1 MRFVIN
7 GGKPLK
13 GVIAINGMKNG
24 GLPLIAAAL
33 TVGNT
38 TTLENIPDISDIRR
52 TIELC
57 MQMGAQ
63 CSFHDN
69 TLIINSSQLSG
80 STLDREI
87 AKRMRASVIMTAP
100 LLARTGAVEFPH
112 PGGCVIGERPID
124 LSLEGYKAFG
134 ATVTEH
140 ESYYRIELKR
150 PQAAKYVFTVV
161 SVTATESLMMLAT
174 RAHGITRLIN
184 TACEPE
190 VAMLA
195 DFLNANGA
203 RITGAGTPFITIEG
217 TPDFGGRVMTYRNIP
232 DRIEAGSMILAAI
245 ATCGDVTV
253 TNVEPSHLET
263 LLTIVRRMGVHLDVS
278 GNSIRVLPTEN
289 LFATSVKTHEYPGFP
304 TDLQPPLAIAMTQAS
319 GRSLLHETVFEGRM
333 QWTEDLKRMGANILV
348 MDPFRIAL
356 EGPSKLHGREVE
368 SPDIRA
374 GMAYVIAGLVAEGTT
389 ITDHVEL
396 IDRGYERI
404 EERLRALGANI
415 TRSD

>member
-1 MRFVIN
+1 
-7 GGKPLK
+7 
-13 GVIAINGMKNG
+13 
-24 GLPLIAAAL
+24 
-33 TVGNT
+33 
-38 TTLENIPDISDIRR
+38 
-52 TIELC
+52 
-57 MQMGAQ
+57 
-63 CSFHDN
+63 
-69 TLIINSSQLSG
+69 
-80 STLDREI
+80 
-87 AKRMRASVIMTAP
+87 
-100 LLARTGAVEFPH
+100 
-112 PGGCVIGERPID
+112 
-124 LSLEGYKAFG
+124 
-134 ATVTEH
+134 
-140 ESYYRIELKR
+140 
-150 PQAAKYVFTVV
+150 
-161 SVTATESLMMLAT
+161 
-174 RAHGITRLIN
+174 
-184 TACEPE
+184 
-190 VAMLA
+190 
-195 DFLNANGA
+195 
-203 RITGAGTPFITIEG
+203 
-217 TPDFGGRVMTYRNIP
+217 
-232 DRIEAGSMILAAI
+232 
-245 ATCGDVTV
+245 
-253 TNVEPSHLET
+253 
-263 LLTIVRRMGVHLDVS
+263 MGVHLDVS